1 MSALPHTRLSQAVD
15 GFLQRLGRA
24 AAWLWLALLAIIVL
38 NVTLRYAFGQG
49 RVELEELQW
58 HLYALGFL
66 LALSVGLTLDDHVR
80 VDVLQARLPLRQRC
94 WIELYG
100 ILGLL
105 LPFLLLVLFYSGPF
119 LAESWRTGE
128 ISQAPG
134 GLPLRWLIKGALP
147 LGFALLLLAA
157 LGRLSR
163 CCALLFAWPRG
174 LPDSGAEGDS

>member
-1 MSALPHTRLSQAVD
+1 V
-15 GFLQRLGRA
+15 
-24 AAWLWLALLAIIVL
+24 
-38 NVTLRYAFGQG
+38 
-49 RVELEELQW
+49 
-58 HLYALGFL
+58 
-66 LALSVGLTLDDHVR
+66 
-80 VDVLQARLPLRQRC
+80 
-94 WIELYG
+94 
-100 ILGLL
+100 
-105 LPFLLLVLFYSGPF
+105 LLVLFYSGPF

-147 LGFALLLLAA
+147 LGFALILLAA

>member
-1 MSALPHTRLSQAVD
+1 MSPLPHTRLSQAVD
-15 GFLQRLGRA
+15 GFLLRLGRA
-24 AAWLWLALLAIIVL
+24 GAWLWLALLAVIVL

-80 VDVLQARLPLRQRC
+80 VDVLHARLSLRHRA
-94 WIELYG
+94 WIEFYG

-105 LPFLLLVLFYSGPF
+105 LPFVLLVLVYAGPF
-119 LAESWRTGE
+119 LAVSWRTGE

-147 LGFALLLLAA
+147 LGFALILLAA

-163 CCALLFAWPRG
+163 CCAVLFAWPRAM
-174 LPDSGAEGDS
+174 PDKGPETPS

>member
-1 MSALPHTRLSQAVD
+1 MSTLPHTRLSQAVD
-15 GFLQRLGRA
+15 SFLQRLGRA
-24 AAWLWLALLAIIVL
+24 AAWLWLALLTVIVL

-80 VDVLQARLPLRQRC
+80 VDVLHARLPLRYRA
-94 WIELYG
+94 WIEFYG

-119 LAESWRTGE
+119 LTESWRTGE

-134 GLPLRWLIKGALP
+134 GLPFRWLIKGGLP

-157 LGRLSR
+157 LARLSR
-163 CCALLFAWPRG
+163 CCALLFAWPRA
-174 LPDSGAEGDS
+174 LANPSLEEDS